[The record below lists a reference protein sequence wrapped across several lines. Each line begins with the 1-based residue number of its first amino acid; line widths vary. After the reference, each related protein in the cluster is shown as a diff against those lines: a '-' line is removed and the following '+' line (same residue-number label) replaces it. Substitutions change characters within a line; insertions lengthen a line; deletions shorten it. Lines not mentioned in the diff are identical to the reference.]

1 MCLYQLLV
9 GQLQLSLEEEV
20 SCRGYRILYQ
30 YIGLRHSGTARGH
43 LLSRM
48 VLISP
53 IVTAPN
59 QFEKP
64 VMVPSC
70 CPADRNA
77 RTGPPA
83 YTDILI
89 DVRIND

>member
-9 GQLQLSLEEEV
+9 GQLQPSLEEEV
-20 SCRGYRILYQ
+20 SYRGCRISYQ
-30 YIGLRHSGTARGH
+30 YIRLRHSGTARGR

-48 VLISP
+48 VLMSP

-64 VMVPSC
+64 VKVCSC

-83 YTDILI
+83 
-89 DVRIND
+89 